1 MLFSD
6 GVVERRDEDLDLGVQ
21 RLGRTLAETGPG
33 PSARDVVALMPPSDI
48 ADDATMLVLHRTG

>member
-6 GVVERRDEDLDLGVQ
+6 GVVERRDEDLDLGVR
-21 RLGRTLAETGPG
+21 RLGRTLADTGP
-33 PSARDVVALMPPSDI
+33 ARPRADVLALMPPSDI